1 MKRRE
6 KKSETL
12 DIRLPHEQ
20 KQAFMSATR
29 AQGETASQALR
40 RYIASYIE
48 EAQAAEQT
56 TPVQEL
62 TMTLLRHRIKTAMT
76 ASAAALGLFAFTAMP
91 SAATPSAFDKLDKN
105 KDGLITEGEILPGQ
119 DADIIAK
126 LDTDGSGSLSR
137 EELEA
142 AGNQIIIRS
151 TDEATDEDGKKSVK
165 KRVKVLNFSDAST
178 VEVKDSV
185 ETRVIVKRS
194 GDGELTEEELDAL
207 IGETLTVTEMGDD
220 VEVRVFINGEDID
233 IDTDVETTEE

>member
-105 KDGLITEGEILPGQ
+105 KDGFITEGEILPGE

-126 LDTDGSGSLSR
+126 LDTDGSGSVSR

-142 AGNQIIIRS
+142 AGNRIVIEKSS
-151 TDEATDEDGKKSVK
+151 TETNDEGHNVTK
-165 KRVKVLNFSDAST
+165 KRVKVLEFSDGDISSSS
-178 VEVKDSV
+178 EHSV
-185 ETRVIVKRS
+185 EKRVSIRLK
-194 GDGELTEEELDAL
+194 GDQELSKEELDTL
-207 IGETLTVTEMGDD
+207 IAEAMEDADLDLDGDVD
-220 VEVRVFINGEDID
+220 VDIQ
-233 IDTDVETTEE
+233 IGKPTEE

>member
-20 KQAFMSATR
+20 KQAFMAATR

-62 TMTLLRHRIKTAMT
+62 TMTLLRHRIKTVAT
-76 ASAAALGLFAFTAMP
+76 ASTAALGFFAFTAMP

-105 KDGLITEGEILPGQ
+105 KDGFLTEGEILPGE

-126 LDTDGSGSLSR
+126 LDTDGSGGVSR

-142 AGNQIIIRS
+142 AGNRIVI
-151 TDEATDEDGKKSVK
+151 KKSSTETDDEGHNVTK
-165 KRVKVLNFSDAST
+165 KRVKVLEFSDSD
-178 VEVKDSV
+178 VSSSSEQSV
-185 ETRVIVKRS
+185 EKRVSIRLK
-194 GDGELTEEELDAL
+194 GDQELSEEELDAL
-207 IGETLTVTEMGDD
+207 IAEAMEDADLDLDGDID
-220 VEVRVFINGEDID
+220 VEIKIGKPTGD
-233 IDTDVETTEE
+233 